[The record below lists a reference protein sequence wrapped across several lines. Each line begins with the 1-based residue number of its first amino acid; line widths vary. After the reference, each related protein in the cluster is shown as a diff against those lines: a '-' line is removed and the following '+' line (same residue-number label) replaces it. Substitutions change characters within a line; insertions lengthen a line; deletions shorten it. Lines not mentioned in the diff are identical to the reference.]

1 MDAVE
6 TIIDAVETI
15 IRREPWEIEPRLKEL
30 GLTCEGLLEARD
42 IAIHE
47 SGNATLFH
55 AANAAG
61 TYSYHGGTWAL
72 RDRFVGTDWTVDR
85 SDGVEVIKNEKL
97 KVKVAFSNVDL
108 ACNTAHMPKPRT
120 KKGAGAERAMGGGL
134 FGDLPQYAPRQT
146 GEWQFFYLMV
156 DPDGAA
162 ELRRPVVKG
171 GTFVAAI
178 ERNYLSDGGDGRD
191 DKLLDNPDD
200 TPIEFEPQI
209 ARK

>member
-1 MDAVE
+1 MD
-6 TIIDAVETI
+6 IVETI
-15 IRREPWEIEPRLKEL
+15 IRRQSWEIEPRLKEL
-30 GLTCEGLLEARD
+30 ALTREGLLEARD

-47 SGNATLFH
+47 SGNATPFH

-72 RDRFVGTDWTVDR
+72 RNRFIGGDWIVDR
-85 SDGVEVIKNEKL
+85 SDGVEAIRNEKL

-108 ACNTAHMPKPRT
+108 ACNAAHMPKPRT

-134 FGDLPQYAPRQT
+134 FPDLPRYAPRQT

-156 DPDGAA
+156 DAEGAA
-162 ELRRPVVKG
+162 ELTRPVVRG

-178 ERNYLSDGGDGRD
+178 ERNYLSDGGDGD
-191 DKLLDNPDD
+191 SDKLLNNPDEA
-200 TPIEFEPQI
+200 PIDFEPQI

>member
-6 TIIDAVETI
+6 TIV
-15 IRREPWEIEPRLKEL
+15 RREPWEIEPRLREL
-30 GLTCEGLLEARD
+30 GLTRKGLLEARD

-47 SGNATLFH
+47 SSNATQFH

-72 RDRFVGTDWTVDR
+72 RDRFVSADWTVDR
-85 SDGVEVIKNEKL
+85 SDGVEAIKNDKL

-108 ACNTAHMPKPRT
+108 ACNTAHIPQPRT

-134 FGDLPQYAPRQT
+134 FGEDLPHYAPRPT
-146 GEWQFFYLMV
+146 GECQFFYLMV
-156 DPDGAA
+156 DANGAA
-162 ELRRPVVKG
+162 ELTRPVVKG

-178 ERNYLSDGGDGRD
+178 ERNYLAHGGDDGG
-191 DKLLDNPDD
+191 DKLLDHPDEA
-200 TPIEFEPQI
+200 PIEFEPQV